1 MTGAGEKEIRA
12 AYRKLSLR
20 NHPDK
25 GGDAAVFQKI
35 AKAYEALSNPVARAN
50 WEKYGNP
57 DGPQAMEAAIGLP
70 SFLVHPVGRYV
81 FLLSY
86 MLILLLVVPYVL
98 YSYFKSRGSSA
109 AGSAAERLAA
119 ELKAA
124 PAGHSALREALALE
138 LVDLDREARLKDAKR
153 TRGLAPESVGWL
165 ASHLDHMLAGELNV
179 LQIVGGVLEAVPRAP
194 WGEGD
199 VAELRDALAELAV
212 VHKTTGMRMPPN
224 LTFNAAMPPMTPA
237 VIDANR
243 VLLYSHLWRRHLS
256 SDALRWHREAYVS
269 LLPDA
274 LLTAQAHGLHRI
286 WQQQQIR
293 DTPPERMP
301 QGAPK
306 FNRRW
311 LGGGGGFAFLASLSR
326 LSALVVQ
333 ALPDRQVLEGTAMPL
348 AYAQAFTAAEYAH
361 MVRSARGGSGA
372 RAGLRSF
379 GHLLRLGREAR
390 GEYLREAVGEGAEAG
405 GAGAAQRVAEE
416 AARLERV
423 LGDVPVLE
431 GSVHAFVRA
440 AAPFGWVAAAGGGEG
455 YVRDPAVPAA
465 LLSGGGAGA
474 PDSFASLEALRAH
487 CLAADERAGVTQVN
501 HNDNVTLRVR
511 VRHANLMGSEGRGG
525 GAGGAAAAAAPAR
538 GADAYLWMAGNDA
551 PAPRGPALPLVHAPH
566 FHHMLREQWSV
577 WVEDTATKRLVIPAH
592 WNPQLM
598 HGQVFSPSQGEECMD
613 IFLGQQLRVGRN
625 ALTVHFASPHY
636 LGIEP
641 EEGSF
646 SIT

>member
-1 MTGAGEKEIRA
+1 
-12 AYRKLSLR
+12 
-20 NHPDK
+20 
-25 GGDAAVFQKI
+25 
-35 AKAYEALSNPVARAN
+35 
-50 WEKYGNP
+50 
-57 DGPQAMEAAIGLP
+57 
-70 SFLVHPVGRYV
+70 VGRYV

-119 ELKAA
+119 ELRAA
-124 PAGHSALREALALE
+124 PAEHAALREALALE
-138 LVDLDREARLKDAKR
+138 LVDLDRETRMKDAKR

-165 ASHLDHMLAGELNV
+165 ASHLDHMLASELNV

-194 WGEGD
+194 WGDAD
-199 VAELRDALAELAV
+199 VGELREALAELTA

-243 VLLYSHLWRRHLS
+243 VLLYSHLWRRALR

-274 LLTAQAHGLHRI
+274 LLAAQASALHRV

-348 AYAQAFTAAEYAH
+348 AFAQAFSAGEYAA
-361 MVRSARGGSGA
+361 MVRSARAA
-372 RAGLRSF
+372 RGGLRSF
-379 GHLLRLGREAR
+379 GHLLRLGREGRA
-390 GEYLREAVGEGAEAG
+390 EYLREAAMEGVE
-405 GAGAAQRVAEE
+405 AGAAGAGERAGEE

-440 AAPFGWVAAAGGGEG
+440 TAPFGWVAGAGSEGG
-455 YVRDPAVPAA
+455 YVRDAAVPAA
-465 LLSGGGAGA
+465 LLSGGGDAA
-474 PDSFASLEALRAH
+474 AAAATPASFASLEALRAH

-501 HNDNVTLRVR
+501 HNDNVVLRVR
-511 VRHANLMGSEGRGG
+511 VRHANLMGSEARG
-525 GAGGAAAAAAPAR
+525 GAGARAADVYHWMAANDTPAAR
-538 GADAYLWMAGNDA
+538 G
-551 PAPRGPALPLVHAPH
+551 PPLPLVHAPH
-566 FHHMLREQWSV
+566 FHHMLKEQWSV

-598 HGQVFSPSQGEECMD
+598 HGQVFSPSHGEECMD

-625 ALTVHFASPHY
+625 TLAVHFASPHY
-636 LGIEP
+636 LGIDP
-641 EEGSF
+641 EEGTF
-646 SIT
+646 TITCVRCCCCCCCCCCLLPPLLPCSLAPPRNTHTRPPRPPPRAASK